1 MAAVSKRKPA
11 RRRGVASSAPGR
23 VEPKQSLASEAFRV
37 VEDMIVRL
45 ELPPGST
52 WSEPTLANRI
62 GIGRTPVREAL
73 QRLAAGH
80 VVTIVQR
87 HGIVIAPIDLR
98 VQLLV
103 NDTRREIERLI
114 VKRAAR
120 RALADDKRALLA
132 IAEDMERLGTKGDIR
147 GFMSLQ
153 FDYKSRLAALAAN
166 PFATVA
172 LEPLHILTRRF
183 YFRYHAELEDLPLV
197 TRLHAGLLRGITSGD
212 EDEAARRLDTLV
224 DYAEQLTKRI
234 LDRHG

>member
-1 MAAVSKRKPA
+1 MAIGAKRPPA
-11 RRRGVASSAPGR
+11 RRRASGR
-23 VEPKQSLASEAFRV
+23 REPRHVEPKPSLAAEAFRA

-52 WSEPTLANRI
+52 WSEPMLANRI

-114 VKRAAR
+114 VKRATR
-120 RALADDKRALLA
+120 RALAEDKRALLA
-132 IAEDMERLGTKGDIR
+132 IAEQMEKLGTKGDIR
-147 GFMSLQ
+147 GFMHLQ
-153 FDYKSRLAALAAN
+153 FDYKSRLSVLAAN

-197 TRLHAGLLRGITSGD
+197 TRLHAGLLRGVSSGD